1 MYHGTDE
8 LECVYVVCFNVC
20 IAKRAT
26 RTSLNVFAT
35 CDESLV
41 IGLTSVWSIDMGR

>member
-20 IAKRAT
+20 IDKQAT
-26 RTSLNVFAT
+26 LTSLNVFAT
-35 CDESLV
+35 CDGSLV
-41 IGLTSVWSIDMGR
+41 IELTCVWSIDMGR